1 MADKPTRSA
10 SYAPLAVRARL
21 AAALRTLGEWLART
35 GIQDRSI
42 DELIHHLWRL
52 PTVTADDFRAW
63 EESGP
68 DLVAM
73 ALGGPM
79 PAALVEKCNRAAA
92 APEDLYELVR
102 HTAEIVYVN
111 LYGAVD
117 DHETLGHLAAVE
129 QIAGRYSVILPPAQF
144 FARSPYGSH
153 GWGPQLTS
161 GDVDHWRTADTT
173 TA

>member
-1 MADKPTRSA
+1 MLS
-10 SYAPLAVRARL
+10 VHARL
-21 AAALRTLGEWLART
+21 AAALRTLEEWLTRT
-35 GIQDRSI
+35 GVQDGSI

-79 PAALVEKCNRAAA
+79 PAVLVEKCNRAAV
-92 APEDLYELVR
+92 APEDLYELVQ
-102 HTAEIVYVN
+102 HTTEIVYAN

-117 DHETLGHLAAVE
+117 DHGTLGHLAAVE
-129 QIAGRYSVILPPAQF
+129 QIAGRYNMILPPAQF

-153 GWGPQLTS
+153 GWGPLLTS
-161 GDVDHWRTADTT
+161 GDVDHWRTADTA